1 MIENESA
8 PPLPAKSGD
17 LVIAPKDR
25 RTLRELKRNECRW
38 PYGDPRQKDFYF
50 CGKHRMG
57 SSPYCEFH
65 KRRAFQPSRARDY
78 RPYRPGVAA

>member
-1 MIENESA
+1 MIKNESI
-8 PPLPAKSGD
+8 PLPVKGGD
-17 LVIAPKDR
+17 IAIPLKER
-25 RTLRELKRNECRW
+25 RTLRALGNNECRW